1 MRTATLLLA
10 ALAFVPSAAPA
21 TPTAITALDTV
32 EALAREIVGTE
43 TDPLRQ
49 TRLVVDW
56 LNAHF
61 TWNATDYEKRSVAEL
76 IAQRGGNCAE
86 QMRVARSMLTS
97 LGVKT
102 RRMAEINLQPFSE
115 QRGLDAAEQ
124 IAKVGVR
131 ASVFGAGYNDHRWL
145 EVYDAASEEWV
156 PADPTLGLVGL
167 DQWEKARV
175 SFGARPVHAIIPS
188 RDMIVPVAVFAME
201 DEEGFARVVD
211 RSHHYLVDGFA
222 AQHEG
227 RVATDPD
234 WVKWQAAVDE
244 ISPAALA
251 AFRGQA
257 NLLEKVPVMERAGAT
272 YAAMRTRVN
281 G

>member
-1 MRTATLLLA
+1 MLSNGAVMRLTLLIA
-10 ALAFVPSAAPA
+10 ALALAPSAVPA
-21 TPTAITALDTV
+21 NPPVTAAADPV
-32 EALAREIVGTE
+32 EALARAIVGAE
-43 TDPLRQ
+43 PDPLKQ

-61 TWNATDYEKRSVAEL
+61 TWNATDYAKRTVPEL

-86 QMRVARSMLTS
+86 QMRVARAMLTS

-115 QRGLDAAEQ
+115 QRGRDAAEQ
-124 IAKVGVR
+124 IARIGPR
-131 ASVFGAGYNDHRWL
+131 GSVFGAGYNDHRWL
-145 EVYDAASEEWV
+145 EVFDAATGEWV

-167 DQWEKARV
+167 DQWVKARV
-175 SFGARPVHAIIPS
+175 GFGARPVHAIIPS

-201 DEEGFARVVD
+201 DEEGFTRVVD

-222 AQHEG
+222 AQHGG
-227 RVATDPD
+227 RVARDPE
-234 WVKWQAAVDE
+234 WARWQADIDE

-251 AFRGQA
+251 AFRG
-257 NLLEKVPVMERAGAT
+257 
-272 YAAMRTRVN
+272 
-281 G
+281 